1 MMTRSPVAKL
11 IRISAAGLCAWF
23 PSTRLR
29 RLRKLG
35 GWTSPILTRM
45 PGQHHFPF
53 SLDELDRYFQASVL
67 SHGRDLAA
75 RDAVLEWSLQ
85 EGPTQITLHG
95 AVDSARDEPWLVE
108 VVSRGSNGKRS
119 VESHCTCQ
127 AMAWCKHAAALLAVA
142 GRIASV
148 NEIRNAAPSARPVAA
163 AELRVRRQDMHEKLC
178 ALRLSF
184 DYSTLGVNAE
194 SDEEFER
201 QAIGRLR
208 KIGLTPMRVARYSA
222 MENEPLRDD
231 DWVFD
236 TWQASDQINL
246 FLHLGEQL
254 VEFGFRVSTA
264 ADFPVKVTASPSQ
277 LYATVDET
285 AGTSWFNFDLGIE
298 VDGERVPLLP
308 ILLRALEMPNFPL
321 KPAAHETDQTVWFA
335 PVDEHRRIAVP
346 VRRLRALLA
355 PVLELAME
363 IEPDADGRL
372 RLPRARASALVL
384 LDQIAASHRLI
395 GSERLHAIAERYRGL
410 ALPTAPVLPDSFTA
424 ELRPYQTEGLHWLSA
439 LRHYELGGILADDMG
454 LGKTIQLLAHI
465 CCQKAAGTLDRP
477 AMVVTATS
485 VLPNWRREAAKFAP
499 ELRVL
504 TLHGAQRAR
513 DFESLDDFDLVL
525 TSYTLLVRDR
535 EMHAEHEYSVVA
547 LDEAQAIK
555 NPKSLAATVARTLN
569 ARQRLC
575 LTGTPVENHLGE
587 LWSLLDFAAPGLLGD
602 EKSFARVFRT
612 PIEKLGDPEC
622 QQRLNR
628 RIQPFLLRR
637 TKEQVAADLPTKSEI
652 IEVIDIAGAQRD
664 LYESLRLHQ
673 HQRVQEA
680 IHDRGVGR
688 SGIIVLD
695 ALLKLRQAC
704 CDPRLLDLD
713 SARTVEDSAKLSRLI
728 EMLDELVAA
737 GRRVLVFSQFTRM
750 VDLIEP
756 ELRERHVNF
765 VRLDGSTRDRD
776 EPVRRFQLGEVPV
789 FLISLRAGGVG
800 LNLTAA
806 DTVIHYDPWWNPA
819 VEAQATDRAHRIG
832 QDKPVFVYRL
842 ICTGT
847 VEEKIQALQTRK
859 AALADALLA
868 DSGDETL
875 PITPDDIASLFDAA

>member
-1 MMTRSPVAKL
+1 MQ
-11 IRISAAGLCAWF
+11 
-23 PSTRLR
+23 
-29 RLRKLG
+29 
-35 GWTSPILTRM
+35 
-45 PGQHHFPF
+45 GQPHFPF

-67 SHGRDLAA
+67 THGRELAA

-85 EGPTQITLHG
+85 EDAAQVTLHG

-108 VVSRGSNGKRS
+108 VVSRGHNGRSS

-142 GRIASV
+142 GKAVR
-148 NEIRNAAPSARPVAA
+148 RNLDKKPSARPVAA
-163 AELRVRRQDMHEKLC
+163 VELRVRHRDVHEKLC

-184 DYSTLGVNAE
+184 DYSTLGEGADI
-194 SDEEFER
+194 DEEFER
-201 QAIGRLR
+201 QAVARLR
-208 KIGLTPMRVARYSA
+208 KTGLTPIRAARYSA
-222 MENEPLRDD
+222 LENDALRDD

-236 TWQASDQINL
+236 TWQASDQVNL

-264 ADFPVKVTASPSQ
+264 ADFPIRVSATPSQ
-277 LYATVDET
+277 LYATVDES
-285 AGTSWFNFDLGIE
+285 AGAPWFNFDLGIE
-298 VDGERVPLLP
+298 IEGERVPLLP
-308 ILLRALEMPNFPL
+308 ILLRALETPSFPV
-321 KPAAHETDQTVWFA
+321 KPGANETDQTVWFA
-335 PVDEHRRIAVP
+335 PIDEHRRVAVP

-355 PVLELAME
+355 PVLELAMDA
-363 IEPDADGRL
+363 EPDADGKL
-372 RLPRARASALVL
+372 RLPRARAGALIL
-384 LDQIAASHRLI
+384 LDQIAASHRII
-395 GSERLHAIAERYRGL
+395 GSERLHTLAERYREMK
-410 ALPTAPVLPDSFTA
+410 LPEAPVLPDFFTA
-424 ELRPYQTEGLHWLSA
+424 SLRPYQADGLQWLAA
-439 LRHYELGGILADDMG
+439 LHHYQLGGILADDMG
-454 LGKTIQLLAHI
+454 LGKTVQLLAHLSVL
-465 CCQKAAGTLDRP
+465 KASGTLKLP

-499 ELRVL
+499 QLRVL
-504 TLHGAQRAR
+504 TLHGAQRNR
-513 DFESLDDFDLVL
+513 DFPSLDDFDLIL

-535 EMHAEHEYSVVA
+535 DLHAEHAYSVVA

-555 NPKSLAATVARTLN
+555 NPRSLAATVARTLN
-569 ARQRLC
+569 AEQRLC

-587 LWSLLDFAAPGLLGD
+587 LWCLLDFAAPGLLGD
-602 EKSFARVFRT
+602 EKSFARLFRT
-612 PIEKLGDPEC
+612 PIEKLGDQEC

-652 IEVIDIAGAQRD
+652 IEAIEIGGAQRD

-680 IHDRGVGR
+680 IHERGVGK

-695 ALLKLRQAC
+695 ALLKLRQSC

-713 SARTVEDSAKLSRLI
+713 SARAVDESAKLSRLI

-750 VDLIEP
+750 LDLIEP
-756 ELRERHVNF
+756 ELRQQQIPF
-765 VRLDGSTRDRD
+765 LRLDGSTRDRD
-776 EPVRRFQLGEVPV
+776 EPVRRFQNNEVPV

-847 VEEKIQALQTRK
+847 VEEKIQALQARK

-868 DSGDETL
+868 DSGGESL
-875 PITPDDIASLFDAA
+875 PITPDDIAALFDPT

>member
-1 MMTRSPVAKL
+1 MQ
-11 IRISAAGLCAWF
+11 
-23 PSTRLR
+23 
-29 RLRKLG
+29 
-35 GWTSPILTRM
+35 
-45 PGQHHFPF
+45 GQHHFPF

-85 EGPTQITLHG
+85 EGPSQVTLHG

-108 VVSRGSNGKRS
+108 VVSRGGNGKCS

-142 GRIASV
+142 GRTVKLGSA
-148 NEIRNAAPSARPVAA
+148 RNTAPSARPVAA
-163 AELRVRRQDMHEKLC
+163 VELRVRRQDLHEKLC

-184 DYSTLGVNAE
+184 DYLTLGADAE
-194 SDEEFER
+194 VDDEFER
-201 QAIGRLR
+201 QAIARLR

-222 MENEPLRDD
+222 LENEELRDD

-254 VEFGFRVSTA
+254 VEYGFRVSTA
-264 ADFPVKVTASPSQ
+264 ANFPVKVSASPSQ
-277 LYATVDET
+277 LYATVDESS
-285 AGTSWFNFDLGIE
+285 GTSWFNFDLGIE

-308 ILLRALEMPNFPL
+308 ILLRALETPSFPL
-321 KPAAHETDQTVWFA
+321 KPGAHETDQTVWFA
-335 PVDEHRRIAVP
+335 PIDEHRRVAVP

-355 PVLELAME
+355 PVLELAMDA
-363 IEPDADGRL
+363 EPDADGRL
-372 RLPRARASALVL
+372 RLPRARAGALIL

-410 ALPTAPVLPDSFTA
+410 ALPTPPVLPETFNA
-424 ELRPYQTEGLHWLSA
+424 ELRPYQSEGLHWLSA

-454 LGKTIQLLAHI
+454 LGKTVQLLAHV
-465 CCQKAAGTLDRP
+465 CCQQAAGTLNNP

-485 VLPNWRREAAKFAP
+485 VLPNWRREAARFAP
-499 ELRVL
+499 QLRVL

-513 DFESLDDFDLVL
+513 DFESLQDFDLIL

-535 EMHAEHEYSVVA
+535 EMHAEQAYSVVA

-569 ARQRLC
+569 AEQRLC

-602 EKSFARVFRT
+602 EKSFVRLFRT
-612 PIEKLGDPEC
+612 PIEKLGDQDC
-622 QQRLNR
+622 QLRLNR

-652 IEVIDIAGAQRD
+652 IESIEIAGAQRD

-713 SARTVEDSAKLSRLI
+713 SARNVEDSAKLSRLI
-728 EMLDELVAA
+728 EMLDELVLA

-750 VDLIEP
+750 LDLIEP
-756 ELRERHVNF
+756 ELRERQIGF

-776 EPVRRFQLGEVPV
+776 EPVHRFQEGGVPV

-859 AALADALLA
+859 AALANALLA
-868 DSGDETL
+868 DSGDESL
-875 PITPDDIASLFDAA
+875 PITPDDIAALFDPV

>member
-1 MMTRSPVAKL
+1 MQ
-11 IRISAAGLCAWF
+11 
-23 PSTRLR
+23 
-29 RLRKLG
+29 
-35 GWTSPILTRM
+35 
-45 PGQHHFPF
+45 GQHHFPF

-67 SHGRDLAA
+67 SHGRELAA

-85 EGPTQITLHG
+85 EAPHQVTLHG

-127 AMAWCKHAAALLAVA
+127 AMAWCKHAAALLAIA
-142 GRIASV
+142 GKTARASNGAKV
-148 NEIRNAAPSARPVAA
+148 RAAARPVAEV
-163 AELRVRRQDMHEKLC
+163 ELRVRRRDLHEKLC
-178 ALRLSF
+178 ALRLRF
-184 DYSTLGVNAE
+184 DYSTLGNGADI
-194 SDEEFER
+194 DEEFER
-201 QAIGRLR
+201 QAIARLR
-208 KIGLTPMRVARYSA
+208 KIGLTPIRAARYSA
-222 MENEPLRDD
+222 LENEELRDD

-236 TWQASDQINL
+236 TWQASDQVSL

-264 ADFPVKVTASPSQ
+264 ADFPVKVSAAPSA

-285 AGTSWFNFDLGIE
+285 AGASWFNFDLGIE

-308 ILLRALEMPNFPL
+308 ILLRALETPSFPL
-321 KPAAHETDQTVWFA
+321 KPGAHETDQTVWFA
-335 PVDEHRRIAVP
+335 PVDEHRRVAVP

-355 PVLELAME
+355 PVLELAMDA
-363 IEPDADGRL
+363 EPDADGKL
-372 RLPRARASALVL
+372 RLPRTRAGALIL

-395 GSERLHAIAERYRGL
+395 GSERLHSIAERYRNL
-410 ALPTAPVLPDSFTA
+410 ALPSPPLLPESFAA
-424 ELRPYQTEGLHWLSA
+424 ELRPYQGEGLHWLSA

-454 LGKTIQLLAHI
+454 LGKTVQLLAHL
-465 CCQKAAGTLDRP
+465 CCQKAAGKLTHP

-499 ELRVL
+499 QLRVL
-504 TLHGAQRAR
+504 TLHGAQRNR
-513 DFESLDDFDLVL
+513 DFESVDDFDLVL

-535 EMHAEHEYSVVA
+535 DLHAEHEYSIVA

-569 ARQRLC
+569 AQQRLC

-602 EKSFARVFRT
+602 EKSFVRLFRT
-612 PIEKLGDPEC
+612 PIEKLGDHDC
-622 QQRLNR
+622 QLRLNR

-652 IEVIDIAGAQRD
+652 IEAIDIGGAQRD

-713 SARTVEDSAKLSRLI
+713 SARSVEDSAKLSRLI
-728 EMLDELVAA
+728 EMLDELVVA

-750 VDLIEP
+750 LDLIEP
-756 ELRERHVNF
+756 VLRERHIGF

-776 EPVRRFQLGEVPV
+776 DPVNRFQQGEVPV

-847 VEEKIQALQTRK
+847 VEEKIQSLQARK

-868 DSGDETL
+868 DGGGESL
-875 PITPDDIASLFDAA
+875 PITPDDIAALFDTP

>member
-1 MMTRSPVAKL
+1 MQ
-11 IRISAAGLCAWF
+11 
-23 PSTRLR
+23 
-29 RLRKLG
+29 
-35 GWTSPILTRM
+35 
-45 PGQHHFPF
+45 GQPHFPF

-67 SHGRDLAA
+67 SHGRELAA

-85 EGPTQITLHG
+85 EGPTQVTLHG

-108 VVSRGSNGKRS
+108 VVSRGSNGKHS

-127 AMAWCKHAAALLAVA
+127 AMAWCKHAAALLAIA
-142 GRIASV
+142 GKTARAGSGA
-148 NEIRNAAPSARPVAA
+148 RNRPSARPVA
-163 AELRVRRQDMHEKLC
+163 EVQLRVRRRDLHEKLC
-178 ALRLSF
+178 ALRLKF
-184 DYSTLGVNAE
+184 DYSTLGAGADI
-194 SDEEFER
+194 DEEFER
-201 QAIGRLR
+201 QAIARLR
-208 KIGLTPMRVARYSA
+208 KIGLTPIRAARYSA
-222 MENEPLRDD
+222 LENDELRDD

-236 TWQASDQINL
+236 TWQASDQVSL

-264 ADFPVKVTASPSQ
+264 TDFPVKVTTSPSA
-277 LYATVDET
+277 LYATVDEG
-285 AGTSWFNFDLGIE
+285 AGASWFNFDLGIE

-308 ILLRALEMPNFPL
+308 ILLRALETPSFPL
-321 KPAAHETDQTVWFA
+321 KPGAHETDQTVWFA
-335 PVDEHRRIAVP
+335 PVDEHRRVAVP

-372 RLPRARASALVL
+372 RLPRARAGALIL
-384 LDQIAASHRLI
+384 LDQIAASQRLI

-410 ALPTAPVLPDSFTA
+410 ALPSPPVLPDTFTA
-424 ELRPYQTEGLHWLSA
+424 TLRPYQGEGLHWLSA

-454 LGKTIQLLAHI
+454 LGKTVQLLAHL
-465 CCQKAAGTLDRP
+465 CCQKAAGALLHP

-499 ELRVL
+499 QLRVL
-504 TLHGAQRAR
+504 TLHGAQRNR
-513 DFESLDDFDLVL
+513 DFESLADFDLIL

-535 EMHAEHEYSVVA
+535 DLHADQQYSIVA

-555 NPKSLAATVARTLN
+555 NPKSLAATVARTIN
-569 ARQRLC
+569 AQQRLC

-602 EKSFARVFRT
+602 EKSFVRVFRT
-612 PIEKLGDPEC
+612 PIEKLADHDC
-622 QQRLNR
+622 QLRLNR

-652 IEVIDIAGAQRD
+652 IEAIEIGGTQRD

-673 HQRVQEA
+673 HQRIQEA
-680 IHDRGVGR
+680 IHERGVGR

-713 SARTVEDSAKLSRLI
+713 SARSVEDSAKLSRLI
-728 EMLDELVAA
+728 EMLDELVIA
-737 GRRVLVFSQFTRM
+737 GRHVLVFSQFTRM
-750 VDLIEP
+750 LDLIEP
-756 ELRERHVNF
+756 VLRERHIDF

-776 EPVRRFQLGEVPV
+776 EPVNRFQQGEVPV
-789 FLISLRAGGVG
+789 FLVSLRAGGVG

-847 VEEKIQALQTRK
+847 VEEKIQALQARK

-868 DSGDETL
+868 DSGGESL
-875 PITPDDIASLFDAA
+875 PITPDDIAALFDTV